1 MQMFYSQLSILTPQ
15 KKCLICKLP
24 IYDGSQEI
32 CLVCQKIQNTKTE
45 GLLDTLA
52 KPSVVSIPQISP
64 ISQTELEGSE
74 ILEEL
79 FCPEFCQEGITYQKE
94 KQIFEFN
101 TGSKLCGKKIYQS
114 GFTQIDFQILNFPQ
128 KAMEWNE
135 VKIGVIESS
144 SRKMFLNKKGF
155 FNCYYFET
163 YWDGN
168 KSYSWRC
175 KNYEQEEYIKPIKTE
190 DKISIILN
198 QDKNQ
203 ISFCINNETEVAW
216 DNIPKQVSI
225 FLYAKPKRSNKI
237 RYLVN

>member
-1 MQMFYSQLSILTPQ
+1 MNLENFSELIQQ
-15 KKCLICKLP
+15 KRCLICKLP

-32 CLVCQKIQNTKTE
+32 CLVCQKMQNTTTE
-45 GLLDTLA
+45 GLRDIVA
-52 KPSVVSIPQISP
+52 KPMSMITPQISP
-64 ISQTELEGSE
+64 ISQTEKKGYEL
-74 ILEEL
+74 LEEL
-79 FCPEFCQEGITYQKE
+79 FCPEFCQEGIAYHKE

-114 GFTQIDFQILNFPQ
+114 GFTQIDFQILSF
-128 KAMEWNE
+128 KKKEMEWNE

-163 YWDGN
+163 YWDGK

-175 KNYEQEEYIKPIKTE
+175 KNYEQEEYMKPINTD

-216 DNIPKQVSI
+216 DNIPNQVSI

-237 RYLVN
+237 RYLDN